1 MTVPDRIGSAA
12 GAAGLWLTSLRG
24 SGGARRNLLAA
35 GKWGLGLALAAVALL
50 TPGFLEMPALLSLL
64 TTVSFIGCVAAGMT
78 LITLGGGVMSLS
90 LGATVGASSIVCL
103 LVANHAGLVAGVAAS
118 VAFGCV
124 LTGAQGAMV
133 GYLRANPI
141 IVSIAAAVL
150 VYAMAQPITGNTVIY
165 ATVPMPKT
173 LLSTNVFGAP
183 FEFVVFLVLTAATQL
198 MLSFSRFGRQLY
210 LVGTS
215 FRAARAARIGV
226 GSTVLGAYAWAGAT
240 SAVAGI
246 LLALRYERASM
257 DVGVGIDYPAIAAV
271 LVGGTAIT
279 GGRGSA
285 VRSFAGVM
293 IIGIVQVLL
302 LLRGFRQE
310 WQYLITGVVVL
321 LVILLNSG
329 AQR

>member
-1 MTVPDRIGSAA
+1 VTVPDSIGSAVD
-12 GAAGLWLTSLRG
+12 AASLWRVCV
-24 SGGARRNLLAA
+24 RRLHGVRRHMLVA
-35 GKWGLGLALAAVALL
+35 GKWGLGLALAAEALL
-50 TPGFLEMPALLSLL
+50 TPGFLELPALLSLL
-64 TTVSFIGCVAAGMT
+64 TTVSFIGCVAVGMT
-78 LITLGGGVMSLS
+78 LITLGGGIMSLS
-90 LGATVGASSIVCL
+90 LGATVGACSIVCL
-103 LVANHAGLVAGVAAS
+103 LVANQAGVVAGMAAS
-118 VAFGCV
+118 VACGCV

-141 IVSIAAAVL
+141 IVSIAASVL
-150 VYAMAQPITGNTVIY
+150 VYAIAQPITGNTAIY
-165 ATVPMPKT
+165 ADVPMPKA
-173 LLSTNVFGAP
+173 LLSTTFFGAP
-183 FEFVVFLVLTAATQL
+183 FEFVVFVVLVALTQL
-198 MLSFSRFGRQLY
+198 MLSFSRFGRQIY

-215 FRAARAARIGV
+215 FRAAQAARIRV
-226 GSTVLGAYAWAGAT
+226 GPTVLGAYAWAGAA

-246 LLALRYERASM
+246 LLALRYGRASM
-257 DVGVGIDYPAIAAV
+257 DVGIGMDYPAIAAV

-285 VRSFAGVM
+285 FRTFGGVM

-310 WQYLITGVVVL
+310 WQFLITGVVVL

>member
-1 MTVPDRIGSAA
+1 MNVPDSIGSAVD
-12 GAAGLWLTSLRG
+12 AAGLWLGCVRRLRCV
-24 SGGARRNLLAA
+24 RRHMLVG

-50 TPGFLEMPALLSLL
+50 TPGFLELPALLSLL
-64 TTVSFIGCVAAGMT
+64 TTVSFIGCVAVGMT
-78 LITLGGGVMSLS
+78 LITLGGGIMSLS
-90 LGATVGASSIVCL
+90 LGATVGACSIVCL
-103 LVANHAGLVAGVAAS
+103 LVANQAGVVAGMAAS

-141 IVSIAAAVL
+141 IVSIAASVL
-150 VYAMAQPITGNTVIY
+150 VYAMAQPITDNTVIY
-165 ATVPMPKT
+165 AAVPMPKA
-173 LLSTNVFGAP
+173 LLSTTFFGAP
-183 FEFVVFLVLTAATQL
+183 FEFVVFVVLAASTQL
-198 MLSFSRFGRQLY
+198 MLSLSRFGRQIY

-215 FRAARAARIGV
+215 FRAARAARIRAGL
-226 GSTVLGAYAWAGAT
+226 TVLGAYAWAGAA

-257 DVGVGIDYPAIAAV
+257 DVGIGMDYPAIAAV

-285 VRSFAGVM
+285 IRSFAGVM

-310 WQYLITGVVVL
+310 WQFLITGVVVL

-329 AQR
+329 AER